1 MVLFSSQTSLN
12 SSENASQLSG
22 DRPVEAQAIAVSE
35 QPEEHVS
42 PASLLIVHHETAT
55 RLILTDFLHPE
66 GYRIHGAADWEAA
79 FEHLQQQTIDL
90 VILDLTISQQAEGD
104 RLGQLLSLYPHLRV
118 VMICD
123 HCSLEDAVNAM
134 KQGAVDFIHEP
145 HGYLQRPFE
154 PDRIRTVVAEALNHP
169 PAAGVPAGDFDE
181 LIELA
186 RQCAQQS
193 EFDQARKLIGEA
205 MKQVPERP
213 ESFTLLGL
221 ITECLGDRLEA
232 LKLYRAALGLDPT
245 YQPAEVN
252 LERATTHLRARPC
265 FDD

>member
-1 MVLFSSQTSLN
+1 MTLFSSQTPSA
-12 SSENASQLSG
+12 SECSNDQPSG
-22 DRPVEAQAIAVSE
+22 KPD
-35 QPEEHVS
+35 VS
-42 PASLLIVHHETAT
+42 PEKPALAESAAPAVNILIVHHETAT
-55 RLILTDFLHPE
+55 RLILTDFLQPE
-66 GYRIHGAADWEAA
+66 GYRIHGAMDWEAA
-79 FEHLQQQTIDL
+79 FDQLQQQAIDL
-90 VILDLTISQQAEGD
+90 VVLDLAISQQAEGG
-104 RLGQLLSLYPHLRV
+104 RLGQLLSLYPHIRV

-123 HCSLEDAVNAM
+123 HCSLEDAVDAM

-169 PAAGVPAGDFDE
+169 PVAGVPTGDFDE

-186 RQCAQQS
+186 RQCARQS

-205 MKQVPERP
+205 MKQAPERP
-213 ESFTLLGL
+213 ESLTLLGL

-245 YQPAEVN
+245 YQPAGKN
-252 LERATTHLRARPC
+252 LDRAAMNMKTRPC
-265 FDD
+265 FDDAL